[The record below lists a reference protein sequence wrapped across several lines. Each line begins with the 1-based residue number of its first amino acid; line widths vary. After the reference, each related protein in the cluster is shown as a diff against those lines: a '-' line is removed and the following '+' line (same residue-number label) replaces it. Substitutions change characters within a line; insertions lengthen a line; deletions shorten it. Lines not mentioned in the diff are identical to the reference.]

1 MRFFKVDNPY
11 ISMLRTAWQYARQ
24 ERKRYVLVYSMFVM
38 SNLILASHPI
48 VYGWFINSIQ
58 TKGADVLSY
67 AWMYVTAFL
76 GLRLVEWAFHGP
88 ARVMERK
95 LAFNVSRN
103 FLNETYHQVLHLPVK
118 WHQDHHSGATINR
131 IRKAY
136 ESLKGFFQGGFVYL
150 HSLFKFIFSFSAML
164 YFSPLFGLIG
174 VVLGICTVWV
184 IFKFDK
190 PYIKSLRE
198 VNERDHEVT
207 SNLFDSL
214 SNIVTVIT
222 LRLEKSMEAG
232 LMGKVMAVFVPFKR
246 NIVVN
251 ETKWFVAQ
259 MMVGSIYAVIVF
271 GYIYQNWV
279 PGEVFLIGGLVTLIS
294 YVNQF
299 ASVFNDIAHQYTQVT
314 QYHTDVQSVANIRQA
329 YEKQHRPEASTLPE
343 HWQNIQI
350 HHLNFTRTDSFGVK
364 KHTGG
369 LNNLSMRIRRGQRIA
384 LIGESGSGK
393 STLLSLLRGLYT
405 PENDVRLVVD
415 GKPQLDFEGIA
426 DTVTLFPQEPEIF
439 ENTIFYNITL
449 GLPFTEEEV
458 MEVCEIAQFA
468 EIVKQL
474 PNGLH
479 SNIQEKGVNLSGGQ
493 KQRLALARGILAARS
508 SSLILMDEPTSS
520 VDPRTEMFL
529 YKKLFKNFSDKA
541 VISSLHRLHLLTQFD
556 YIYILKNGQV
566 IEEGTFEKLRYN
578 SPVFMEM
585 WQHQEEQK
593 SDRQDL
599 LPISN

>member
-1 MRFFKVDNPY
+1 MRFLKINNPY
-11 ISMLRTAWQYARQ
+11 ISMLRTAWQYSRH
-24 ERKRYVLVYSMFVM
+24 ERKRFLLVYGMFIVA
-38 SNLILASHPI
+38 NIIAASHPLL
-48 VYGWFINSIQ
+48 YGWFINSIQ
-58 TKGADVLSY
+58 TKGADVLSD
-67 AWMYVTAFL
+67 AWMYIGAFL
-76 GLRLVEWAFHGP
+76 GLRLAEWAFHGP

-103 FLNETYHQVLHLPVK
+103 FLSETYHQVLHLPVK

-131 IRKAY
+131 TRKAY
-136 ESLKGFFQGGFVYL
+136 ESLKNFFQSGFVYL
-150 HSLFKFIFSFSAML
+150 HAFFKFIFSFSAMI
-164 YFSPLFGLIG
+164 YFSPLFGIIG
-174 VVLGICTVWV
+174 VAVGIFTIWV

-190 PYIKSLRE
+190 PFIKSLKE
-198 VNERDHEVT
+198 INERDHEVT

-232 LMGKVMAVFVPFKR
+232 LMGKMMAVFVPFKR
-246 NIVVN
+246 NIVIN

-259 MMVGSIYAVIVF
+259 MLVGVIYAVIVF
-271 GYIYQNWV
+271 GYIFQNWV
-279 PGEVFLIGGLVTLIS
+279 PGEVFLIGGLVTLIG

-299 ASVFNDIAHQYTQVT
+299 SSVFNDVAHYYTQVT
-314 QYHTDVQSVANIRQA
+314 QFNTDVQSVANIKDA
-329 YEKQHRPEASTLPE
+329 YEKHHRPETSTLPE

-350 HHLNFTRTDSFGVK
+350 NQLNFTRTDSFGVK
-364 KHTGG
+364 KGSGG
-369 LNNLSMRIRRGQRIA
+369 LNGLNMRIRRGQRIA

-393 STLLSLLRGLYT
+393 STLLALLRGLYA
-405 PENDVRLVVD
+405 PEKGVQLEVD
-415 GKPQLDFEGIA
+415 GKLHPDFEGIA
-426 DTVTLFPQEPEIF
+426 ETVTLFPQEPEIF

-458 MEVCEIAQFA
+458 LEVCEIAQFTD
-468 EIVKQL
+468 IVKQL
-474 PNGLH
+474 PNGLYT
-479 SNIQEKGVNLSGGQ
+479 NIQEKGVNLSGGQ

-508 SSLILMDEPTSS
+508 SSIILMDEPTSS
-520 VDPRTEMFL
+520 VDPRTEMLL

-556 YIYILKNGQV
+556 YIYILKNGHV

-578 SPVFMEM
+578 SPVFIDM

-599 LPISN
+599 LPVS